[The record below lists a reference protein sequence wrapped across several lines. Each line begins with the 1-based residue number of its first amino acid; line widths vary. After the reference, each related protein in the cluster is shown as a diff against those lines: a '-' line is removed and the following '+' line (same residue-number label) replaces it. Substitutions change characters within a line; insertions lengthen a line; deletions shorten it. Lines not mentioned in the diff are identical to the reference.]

1 MGRDY
6 QCKHLIAETYQPGTG
21 EILLKAHLGRGAPGF
36 FS

>member
-21 EILLKAHLGRGAPGF
+21 GVPPKAPQGKGGQL
-36 FS
+36 SSS